1 MNTAMRWR
9 IMTLQ
14 AILVLVLGVVAGFSF
29 WASAFTTGY
38 VHDELA
44 NQQISFPGTDQIKAG
59 GALDP
64 AEFPASI
71 RQYAGTQLDS
81 GDKAKEYA
89 NNFIG
94 KHLQAVAKDPVSG
107 AVITDS
113 KGRTMTYATMGDY
126 INQQKAA
133 GASAATLT
141 ALNGERDTMFKGEML
156 RGALLNAWGWS
167 QVGLYAGWAAIAVT
181 VAAIAV
187 AAAFLFEVYVLF
199 AIGRRTEGSR
209 FGKSASPARA

>member
-1 MNTAMRWR
+1 MTTGMRWR

-14 AILVLVLGVVAGFSF
+14 AVLVLVLAMVAGFSF
-29 WASAFTTGY
+29 WASNFTTNY

-44 NQQISFPGTDQIKAG
+44 SQQIFFPGTDQVKAG

-71 RQYAGTQLDS
+71 RQYAGTQLDN

-94 KHLQAVAKDPVSG
+94 KHLQGVAKDPVSG
-107 AVITDS
+107 KVVLDS
-113 KGRTMTYATMGDY
+113 KGQTMTYATMGDY
-126 INQQKAA
+126 INTQKAA
-133 GASAATLT
+133 GASAATLAT
-141 ALNGERDTMFKGEML
+141 LNAERDTMFKGEML

-167 QVGLYAGWAAIAVT
+167 QVGLYAGWAAIGFT
-181 VAAIAV
+181 VAAVAV
-187 AAAFLFEVYVLF
+187 AIAFLFELYVAL
-199 AIGRRTEGSR
+199 ALARKNEDTPVAQGTA
-209 FGKSASPARA
+209 ASPA